1 MNRTS
6 TVLCLTL
13 VTCGLAACTQKSEE
27 PAPAAA
33 DAPASP
39 QVQAAPDT
47 DSEVQANLKRFD
59 QLDFEAYSLRKDMDL
74 FKKLHCPGVKVVFPD
89 GRITTGIDAH
99 VDDIN
104 NILFNGTPDSRITS
118 HPISFGSGEWT
129 AATGV
134 IEATFTEPMK
144 LPDGTSIPPTGKAV
158 KMSMVTIAKWTNGCI
173 AEEHL
178 FWDNAEYMKQLGLAK

>member
-1 MNRTS
+1 MNLTS
-6 TVLCLTL
+6 TVLCFAL
-13 VTCGLAACTQKSEE
+13 VTSGLAACTQKSEG
-27 PAPAAA
+27 PAPAA
-33 DAPASP
+33 DKPASP
-39 QVQAAPDT
+39 QAQAAPGA
-47 DSEVQANLKRFD
+47 DSEVEANLKRFD

-74 FKKLHCPGVKVVFPD
+74 FKRLHCPDVKVVFPD

-99 VDDIN
+99 VNDIN

-134 IEATFTEPMK
+134 IEATFSEPMK

-158 KMSMVTIAKWTNGCI
+158 KMSMATIAKWTNGCI